1 MDIKL
6 AGEIDGITTMEQI
19 SKVMD
24 VPLIYFSGNSDE
36 ATMRRIK
43 KHPFAWGHCE
53 ICRLWDFDGNDKS
66 VFF

>member
-1 MDIKL
+1 
-6 AGEIDGITTMEQI
+6 MEQI

-24 VPLIYFSGNSDE
+24 LPVIYLSGNSDD

-43 KHPFAWGHCE
+43 KHPFAGVHCE
-53 ICRLWDFDGNDKS
+53 TCRFWDFDGNYKS

>member
-6 AGEIDGITTMEQI
+6 AGEIDGITAMEQI
-19 SKVMD
+19 SKVKD
-24 VPLIYFSGNSDE
+24 IPVIYLSGNSDD

-43 KHPFAWGHCE
+43 KHPFAGVHCE
-53 ICRLWDFDGNDKS
+53 TCRFWDFDGNDKS